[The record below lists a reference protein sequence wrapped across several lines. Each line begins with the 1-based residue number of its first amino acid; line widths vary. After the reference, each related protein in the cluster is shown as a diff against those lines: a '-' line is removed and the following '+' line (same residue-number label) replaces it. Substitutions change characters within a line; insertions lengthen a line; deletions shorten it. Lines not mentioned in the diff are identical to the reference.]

1 MTELVVRGI
10 GGLRTG
16 FMGAVSVWGFILAI
30 PLAVAALDLP
40 GLAGILR
47 TALGGFA
54 GTLPYVVAA
63 VALIASLKATGATAL
78 VARAFEGRE
87 TRMIV
92 LAALLGGLA
101 PFCSC
106 EVIPFI
112 AALLA
117 VDSPISAPSSG
128 EVSAS
133 SAAHVPG
140 AGPHRQSLSGSAST
154 GWAVAATGAR
164 SALNPGFRP
173 RLLRDRLAPSKGRRP
188 C

>member
-1 MTELVVRGI
+1 M
-10 GGLRTG
+10 
-16 FMGAVSVWGFILAI
+16 WGFILAI

-40 GLAGILR
+40 GLADILS

-63 VALIASLKATGATAL
+63 VALIAGLKATGATAL

-101 PFCSC
+101 LFCSC

-117 VDSPISAPSSG
+117 VGAPISAIMAFWLSSPVIDPPS
-128 EVSAS
+128 VLIT
-133 SAAHVPG
+133 AAALG
-140 AGPHRQSLSGSAST
+140 WDFAAGKAAA
-154 GWAVAATGAR
+154 AVALGLFGGFGVRLLVGRQAFAAPLRADAASVCGGCETAFATGGTLWSR
-164 SALNPGFRP
+164 
-173 RLLRDRLAPSKGRRP
+173 GR
-188 C
+188 

>member
-40 GLAGILR
+40 GLADILS

-63 VALIASLKATGATAL
+63 VALIAGLKATGATAL

-140 AGPHRQSLSGSAST
+140 S
-154 GWAVAATGAR
+154 R
-164 SALNPGFRP
+164 SPPAKPIGFRFN
-173 RLLRDRLAPSKGRRP
+173 RVGRCCDRRQIRAQSRFSAPPLA
-188 C
+188 